1 MSTTAQRRKGPP
13 PARGATKQPIAADRR
28 PAAEK
33 TMPIQ
38 VWVPPAVFEAFS
50 ERAGTDFGF
59 KKGAKSQLFL
69 EMWRR
74 YNGSMG

>member
-1 MSTTAQRRKGPP
+1 MSGARNRKGAPL
-13 PARGATKQPIAADRR
+13 ARGTTGRPIAADRR
-28 PAAEK
+28 PATEK

-50 ERAGTDFGF
+50 ERAGADFGF

>member
-1 MSTTAQRRKGPP
+1 MSGARNRKGAP
-13 PARGATKQPIAADRR
+13 PARGTAKRPIAADRR
-28 PAAEK
+28 PSTEK
-33 TMPIQ
+33 TVPIQ
-38 VWVPPAVFEAFS
+38 VWVPPGVGEAFG
-50 ERAGTDFGF
+50 ERAGIEYGF